1 MHCLGIVLLFLAA
14 LFSASHAN
22 VVLMVA
28 EPEDACTNVSV
39 PVLDGKPWIAL
50 IVRSERARKD
60 CSFDIKVQH
69 AQDVGAVAA
78 IVYDDVYEALI
89 IMSKPRD
96 HQDPGIPAVF
106 VAQKTGIMMKKLMS
120 PGTTVVRITPIADA
134 VWMSMLL
141 SAFAGVLAVTVVVAT
156 FYFISGRRHRI
167 RNMPGRLGYSL
178 LRGGDEGMTPAE
190 LRTLPIVIHERHHHH
205 HSHDYSHEL
214 VDLEAGIPSSNSSS
228 EASSPRGPKGG
239 GTLKTCAVCI
249 EDYRDGEKLRVLP
262 CKHRFHLECIDQWL
276 SARKPLCPICKWDAL
291 QPFTPLNAEEEEG
304 AAEPPATTSAFSFS
318 TRRWRWAW
326 SRPRAIAAAGNHGGG
341 TGTDAGAAGAE
352 GMERASSSRD
362 AGLSTTPSNFPGMHA
377 VRRSQDAGQRALV
390 LNRPEQAVTWRGSR
404 LPDQLR
410 TPKHSNQPDECDGT
424 PSLAEVPCVLQ

>member
-1 MHCLGIVLLFLAA
+1 MTGNYTFDPLPDMPADFGPRVPLDGLEGVL
-14 LFSASHAN
+14 
-22 VVLMVA
+22 VVA
-28 EPEDACTNVSV
+28 DPEDACTNISM

-69 AQDVGAVAA
+69 AQDAGAVAA

-96 HQDPGIPAVF
+96 HEDPGIPAVF

-120 PGTTVVRITPIADA
+120 PGATIVRITPIADA

-205 HSHDYSHEL
+205 PHEHSHEL
-214 VDLEAGIPSSNSSS
+214 LDLEAGILSSNSSS

-291 QPFTPLNAEEEEG
+291 QPFTPLNAEQEEA
-304 AAEPPATTSAFSFS
+304 AAEPAATTSPFSFS

-326 SRPRAIAAAGNHGGG
+326 SRPWAIAAAGNNGSGG
-341 TGTDAGAAGAE
+341 AGADASATAAPA
-352 GMERASSSRD
+352 MERASSSRE

-377 VRRSQDAGQRALV
+377 VRRSHDAAQTAISRDATGERLAG
-390 LNRPEQAVTWRGSR
+390 PEA
-404 LPDQLR
+404 
-410 TPKHSNQPDECDGT
+410 DGDAHQQESQT
-424 PSLAEVPCVLQ
+424 